1 MKLTAILSLKDEYS
15 AVLQQAAKN
24 TKTFQRQVEQVERT
38 LNRAFNKNR
47 NIKVDHQSAI
57 SALDKVTKKLKEIQE
72 IKVSVGVKEN
82 EKSSDKPSR
91 FITQAKKDLK
101 TLSEMY
107 KSIQPVIK
115 NSLIGKTVGKGI
127 KLVIGIADETTKPFR
142 RVISFAKKPLILT
155 LKVADYATQG
165 IMKVVGFAKQIGTM
179 IAPAFIK
186 IGDMIAGTLKNA
198 FNSGMELEQQQV
210 VMDQVM
216 KVNNP
221 KMSEAGSQK
230 ASQEYMQELR
240 DNAVSKSFNSSDVIA
255 AGTKA
260 LKETGG
266 DAKQAMEMVKLA
278 ENMAALNPEKKLSD
292 AMKALG
298 DLKSGDSKGMK
309 DFNFDIKDTKAKAAK
324 GDLSKM
330 KSDNGM
336 GLEQMF
342 AGGADKM
349 AGTAKGMLGTIT
361 GGLKMGMQDMGFN
374 MIQAL
379 KPLLEQIIPLVEKMQ
394 PLFASL
400 GTSLGSAIT
409 KVIQYFKQNEGPIN
423 QFKDSVLS
431 IFTSVSQGFERFITW
446 LRPFL
451 PKINDFIIGVIEKA
465 YNVISPMLEPI
476 KNLFKSIFEWIVNNM
491 PVFQN
496 AIGAV
501 FSAIAPVIDVV
512 ILSFSTLWDLWQK
525 AWPTIQSIIESVWGV
540 VQPIF
545 GAIVDIIGIIIELGK
560 RLWNEM
566 LPVFEGIWSV
576 LKPIVDGIGSFASWI
591 GDKVSWFRKELQG
604 DDKSSGKPH
613 AAGLHTVPRDNYPA
627 LLHRNEAV
635 LTAQEANQYRNGSR
649 GSSIVINMNN
659 PVVRDESDFQRWSN
673 LLRRELETAGLNM
686 A

>member
-24 TKTFQRQVEQVERT
+24 TKTFQKQVEQVERT
-38 LNRAFNKNR
+38 MNRAFNKNR
-47 NIKVDHQSAI
+47 KINVDHQSAI

-72 IKVSVGVKEN
+72 TKVTVGVKEN

-101 TLSEMY
+101 RLGEMY
-107 KSIQPVIK
+107 KSIQPVFK

-127 KLVIGIADETTKPFR
+127 KLVIGIADEATKPFR
-142 RVISFAKKPLILT
+142 RIISFAMKPLILT

-186 IGDMIAGTLKNA
+186 IGDMIADTLKNA

-221 KMSEAGSQK
+221 RMSGADSQK

-240 DNAVSKSFNSSDVIA
+240 SNAVSKSFNSSDVIA

-298 DLKSGDSKGMK
+298 DLKDGDVKGMK
-309 DFNFDIKDTKAKAAK
+309 DFGFDIKDTKAKVAK

-330 KSDNGM
+330 KSDKGM
-336 GLEQMF
+336 GLAEMF
-342 AGGADKM
+342 DGGADKM

-361 GGLKMGMQDMGFN
+361 GGLKNNLQDMGLK
-374 MIQAL
+374 MIESL
-379 KPLLEQIIPLVEKMQ
+379 KPALEAIIPLVSKMQ
-394 PLFASL
+394 PMFEKL
-400 GTSLGSAIT
+400 GTSIGRGITTAI
-409 KVIQYFKQNEGPIN
+409 QFFKQNEGPIN
-423 QFKDSVLS
+423 QFKATLLS
-431 IFTSVSQGFERFITW
+431 IFTAVSQGFGKFITW
-446 LRPFL
+446 LMPML
-451 PKINDFIIGVIEKA
+451 PPIVNFITGVIQKAIDVITPILPPIMNLFQSIIGWFV
-465 YNVISPMLEPI
+465 S
-476 KNLFKSIFEWIVNNM
+476 NM

-501 FSAIAPVIDVV
+501 FSAMAPVIDLV

-560 RLWNEM
+560 RLWDEM

-604 DDKSSGKPH
+604 DDKTPGKPH

-635 LTAQEANQYRNGSR
+635 LTAQEANQYRNGSK
-649 GSSIVINMNN
+649 GSSVVINMNN
-659 PVVRDESDFQRWSN
+659 PVVRDEGDFQKWSN
-673 LLRRELETAGLNM
+673 LLRRELELAGLNM